1 MGVYD
6 FGRTKKDRVDTL
18 KSTLRGIQRVP
29 TILLNNPTES
39 LTQINLEGY
48 TVLDCEPLHDIKGHF
63 ENLLLEL
70 PHVLESTLS
79 AEVRKVLKVDLW
91 DKTTKRGADYRV
103 AMIHTLSVLQRQQT
117 PTNILQVV
125 ETAVDISS
133 ILYQEE
139 IQRSPKAVLRLYNK
153 TWLHFELCKE
163 LFSATST
170 VTHQKFF
177 GIYLHALTLHAPPQ
191 YEILNLKSANT
202 EHEERLFGQAKQI
215 VNNAS
220 NRHPNNVIPNI
231 LLRLQAKQM
240 KKDLYKT
247 YHESASRISKAAS
260 ILRSIDT
267 NTCIPK
273 SFLTGRMSS
282 WQEQLKR
289 ISSFLIL
296 GPGVWWREINDGFE
310 FFDGRSSAIVN
321 TMGPSLEHFR
331 QVSLEDVYKEKETT
345 WNNIIKDNVQLPTFY
360 IKLYSADGQLTGYK
374 TYREDTSTH
383 LNGEDIG
390 PTNLHTGLH
399 VHEDEPTSI
408 ENEVEKEP
416 ESEQENDIAH
426 QIQSELEQDFPK
438 EFEHADS
445 AQPFQLQT
453 KLAIALSKVV
463 GSTKEVQD
471 LDKVRHRIK
480 THKALQQEYS
490 QHAVLL
496 CHFRQQLKQKRNSNK
511 QALKLFESTYFKT
524 HQKLPN
530 PTENSDYK
538 ELLHSSKLVLRLLTY
553 PDFKL

>member
-1 MGVYD
+1 MYIHTCMHIPLLIKVTNHNKCQHHSHWKQCIYRVYTRTCIHLPRQQNLCSANHNSLSHTHTRTPNSLCIGQAGKRIGCSKPFEVLNSEQLRQELVALGVYD

-103 AMIHTLSVLQRQQT
+103 AMIHTLSVLQRQT

-153 TWLHFELCKE
+153 TWLHFELSKE

-170 VTHQKFF
+170 ITHQKFF

-247 YHESASRISKAAS
+247 YH
-260 ILRSIDT
+260 
-267 NTCIPK
+267 
-273 SFLTGRMSS
+273 M
-282 WQEQLKR
+282 
-289 ISSFLIL
+289 
-296 GPGVWWREINDGFE
+296 
-310 FFDGRSSAIVN
+310 
-321 TMGPSLEHFR
+321 
-331 QVSLEDVYKEKETT
+331 QVVY
-345 WNNIIKDNVQLPTFY
+345 
-360 IKLYSADGQLTGYK
+360 
-374 TYREDTSTH
+374 
-383 LNGEDIG
+383 
-390 PTNLHTGLH
+390 
-399 VHEDEPTSI
+399 
-408 ENEVEKEP
+408 
-416 ESEQENDIAH
+416 
-426 QIQSELEQDFPK
+426 
-438 EFEHADS
+438 
-445 AQPFQLQT
+445 
-453 KLAIALSKVV
+453 
-463 GSTKEVQD
+463 
-471 LDKVRHRIK
+471 
-480 THKALQQEYS
+480 
-490 QHAVLL
+490 
-496 CHFRQQLKQKRNSNK
+496 
-511 QALKLFESTYFKT
+511 
-524 HQKLPN
+524 
-530 PTENSDYK
+530 
-538 ELLHSSKLVLRLLTY
+538 LRLLAY
-553 PDFKL
+553 